1 MGLFVNRTE
10 SFGGG
15 EEIIQSFAKQF
26 KWTLSKRVWISY
38 FQISGESS
46 AEVGGC
52 LRGLRAEYSL
62 VTWTVT
68 QQKKKEMCWAA
79 AAGTEIEV
87 GGASW
92 LLISRWC
99 FGTLEPADAANRK
112 VINFLLV
119 RKNQHSASS
128 ASTQSASKHPPPP
141 NVKLYPKG
149 RKRPHESGFM
159 SSQVFTCHMS
169 EEPVLYGERS
179 GWWRRI
185 DPAKFWKLSFNLASL
200 DEFANQF

>member
-1 MGLFVNRTE
+1 MGLFGNRTE
-10 SFGGG
+10 SCGGG
-15 EEIIQSFAKQF
+15 EEIIPSFAKQF

-128 ASTQSASKHPPPP
+128 ASTQSASKHPPPQCEAIS
-141 NVKLYPKG
+141 KG
-149 RKRPHESGFM
+149 TETTTWIWIYEQPGF
-159 SSQVFTCHMS
+159 HMS
-169 EEPVLYGERS
+169 HVWGEVLE
-179 GWWRRI
+179 
-185 DPAKFWKLSFNLASL
+185 AKF
-200 DEFANQF
+200 